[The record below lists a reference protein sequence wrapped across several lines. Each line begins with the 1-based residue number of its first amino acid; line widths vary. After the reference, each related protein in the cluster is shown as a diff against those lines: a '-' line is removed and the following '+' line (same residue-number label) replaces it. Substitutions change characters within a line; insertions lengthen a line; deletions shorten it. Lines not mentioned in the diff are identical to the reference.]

1 MLPLRISINGNAID
15 IYQVTS
21 ESKKTVKYLGYSN
34 LRDLSSFMQLICID
48 PKNKIEY
55 NDELTEWVSFVEAT
69 DWTKSKKHSASSTK
83 GFFENLTNAMLSNGS
98 PYIIP
103 EPSFFGGNGEYHLF
117 SLDEIGKGD
126 ISAWN
131 EFLSR
136 LDYPDL
142 FCSWVWTIFANV
154 RCRQALWLQGEG
166 LDGKS
171 VVTNTI
177 SDYLGHLAISLD
189 SDAVSRGNRFGL
201 QDISGKRLIVFADNK
216 NPNIIQTERMQR
228 LLGGDNI
235 TVEKR
240 NIGSVSVP
248 NRFRTIITSNITPEL
263 SSQKNDQTRILRI
276 KVIKAPEFTSHG
288 RSWSDRLREELPA
301 FLAYC
306 KDRFSVSGYME
317 DKAGFDLPLDQ
328 EIVTSHLQDLID
340 SFISEALI
348 EDDKSIATAKDVS
361 RDFINYCEA
370 YKEKIDRPA
379 ISQLIRTIKQRFG
392 QEPKSLRFGNG
403 IVKGYKGLKLAQV
416 YTSPVFIAH
425 GVN

>member
-1 MLPLRISINGNAID
+1 MIPLRISINGTAID
-15 IYQVTS
+15 IYQVTD
-21 ESKKTVKYLGYSN
+21 ESKKTVKYIGYSN
-34 LRDLSSFMQLICID
+34 LKDLSSFIQLICID
-48 PKNKIEY
+48 PKNKFQFS
-55 NDELTEWVSFVEAT
+55 DELAEWAAYVEST
-69 DWTKSKKHSASSTK
+69 DWSKSKKYTASSTR
-83 GFFENLTNAMLSNGS
+83 GFFENLASSMVSSGS
-98 PYIIP
+98 PYIMS
-103 EPSFFGGNGEYHLF
+103 EPSLFGGNGAYRLF
-117 SLDEIGKGD
+117 ALDEIGKGN
-126 ISAWN
+126 ISSWD

-171 VVTNTI
+171 VITNTI

-263 SSQKNDQTRILRI
+263 SSQMNDQTRILRI
-276 KVIKAPEFTSHG
+276 KVIKSPSFAGNGKP
-288 RSWSDRLREELPA
+288 WSERLKDELPA
-301 FLAYC
+301 FLAHC
-306 KDRFSVSGYME
+306 RDRFQASGYME
-317 DKAGFDLPLDQ
+317 DRAGFELPLDQ

-340 SFISEALI
+340 SFISTALV
-348 EDDKSIATAKDVS
+348 DDEKSIATAKDVS
-361 RDFINYCEA
+361 RDFIRYCQSYE
-370 YKEKIDRPA
+370 EKVDKPA
-379 ISQLIRTIKQRFG
+379 ISQLIRTIKQHGHEQKPHRV
-392 QEPKSLRFGNG
+392 GNSV
-403 IVKGYKGLKLAQV
+403 VKGYKGLKLAQL
-416 YTSPVFIAH
+416 YTSPVFIAQ